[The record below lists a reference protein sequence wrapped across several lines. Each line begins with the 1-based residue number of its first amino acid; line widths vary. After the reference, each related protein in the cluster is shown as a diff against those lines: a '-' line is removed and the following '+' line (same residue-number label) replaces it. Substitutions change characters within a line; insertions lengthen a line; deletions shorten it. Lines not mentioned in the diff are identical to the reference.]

1 MIILGI
7 DPSYSVTGV
16 AVIEC
21 HGIPGQERVIATG
34 VVKVPT
40 SLTDRERCREIALA
54 CAKWAARWGAE
65 AVGIEG
71 QYTAPHNYSVGLRL
85 AALRSAVEQRL
96 RDTYA
101 EDRIVAVTPGERAEA
116 LGLRGRL
123 KREEVKRRVVAAVRL
138 RYGVAVSDDEA
149 DAIGIA
155 LAAGRKIRR
164 GEKAEQLQMALPSRR
179 RAKAR
184 L

>member
-7 DPSYSVTGV
+7 DPSYSATGL

-54 CAKWAARWGAE
+54 CAQWAARWGAE

-96 RDTYA
+96 LDDYA
-101 EDRIVAVTPGERAEA
+101 QGVLYTVTPGERAEA

>member
-1 MIILGI
+1 M
-7 DPSYSVTGV
+7 
-16 AVIEC
+16 
-21 HGIPGQERVIATG
+21 
-34 VVKVPT
+34 
-40 SLTDRERCREIALA
+40 
-54 CAKWAARWGAE
+54 
-65 AVGIEG
+65 
-71 QYTAPHNYSVGLRL
+71 
-85 AALRSAVEQRL
+85 
-96 RDTYA
+96 
-101 EDRIVAVTPGERAEA
+101 
-116 LGLRGRL
+116 RGRL
-123 KREEVKRRVVAAVRL
+123 KREEVKRRVVTAVRL

>member
-1 MIILGI
+1 VIILGI

-96 RDTYA
+96 LDDYA
-101 EDRIVAVTPGERAEA
+101 QGVLYTVTPGERAEA